1 MTGLS
6 RRRDGRNLFL
16 TTTHPWPD
24 AITGSILH
32 RPLAPPQIAFPNEMI
47 CAEGDI
53 GKHMF
58 FIESGEI
65 MVMSG
70 DLRTTYATL
79 GASAFVGE
87 ISILT
92 GQKRTAS
99 IMTKTMTKLLLLS
112 KADFDEVLLDFDEY
126 AQTFQDIAKQRI
138 EDKRQQDNLKKK
150 EKLSDMVEKDIA
162 ESLVAPPAAPAEPR
176 KLSMNSFQSLKAS
189 MAKTIQK
196 PDKHRKLTQDEAFEV
211 ARSAAT
217 MWRATGST
225 TGRRSS
231 SAATSALHAPGPGER
246 RRGSM
251 TLGPRLATVP
261 SEDGRPPP
269 ATGAPRR
276 ASSFGAT
283 AFASAPNVGNNRSSV
298 VAPSSAQSSSSD
310 GAERSKSAGAS
321 RESRRSRSSRESRGS
336 SDSSGGDSTAD
347 DDDDLSI
354 KSSAA
359 PLDVLS
365 AASSELVGTV
375 VDFGA
380 AGVACDASD
389 GDVDGADRAKTADIA
404 GSASSADNDDRAVDD
419 GSTGNDD
426 RAGNNGNAS
435 NSNSFASSS
444 AVDNGCVGNVGN
456 GSDGNTFA
464 SSRNVSGDSTQHQR
478 TSGGT
483 MRMKMLKRSGS
494 FRPPTQL
501 DDPFAT
507 KHGPTA
513 PKEKPT
519 GGDPNSQRDSG
530 TTVGHFSEG
539 NILAKVDEMQH
550 QIRHLQRDLEQ
561 SIQNQETQM
570 EKMQRMI
577 ELNFGKL
584 SALVQEERSAHSTQ

>member
-1 MTGLS
+1 
-6 RRRDGRNLFL
+6 
-16 TTTHPWPD
+16 
-24 AITGSILH
+24 
-32 RPLAPPQIAFPNEMI
+32 MI

-138 EDKRQQDNLKKK
+138 EDKRQQDMLKKK

-176 KLSMNSFQSLKAS
+176 RLSMNSFQSLKAS

-217 MWRATGST
+217 MWHATGST

-310 GAERSKSAGAS
+310 GAERSKSARAS

-365 AASSELVGTV
+365 AASPELVGTV

-380 AGVACDASD
+380 AGVACDVSD
-389 GDVDGADRAKTADIA
+389 GGVDGADRAKMADIA
-404 GSASSADNDDRAVDD
+404 GSASSA
-419 GSTGNDD
+419 GND
-426 RAGNNGNAS
+426 
-435 NSNSFASSS
+435 SS
-444 AVDNGCVGNVGN
+444 
-456 GSDGNTFA
+456 
-464 SSRNVSGDSTQHQR
+464 
-478 TSGGT
+478 
-483 MRMKMLKRSGS
+483 
-494 FRPPTQL
+494 
-501 DDPFAT
+501 

-519 GGDPNSQRDSG
+519 GGDPNSQRGSG

-539 NILAKVDEMQH
+539 NILTKVDEMQH